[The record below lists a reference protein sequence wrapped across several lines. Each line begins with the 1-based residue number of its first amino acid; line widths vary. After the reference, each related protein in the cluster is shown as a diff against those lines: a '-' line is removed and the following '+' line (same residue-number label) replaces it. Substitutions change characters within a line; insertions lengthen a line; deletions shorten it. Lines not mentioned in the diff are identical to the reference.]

1 MSTNPFLLAALTLLA
16 GCRPAFEAV
25 DAELCAGARPTA
37 SCGPGCQ
44 LLRHETP
51 RLPRALNDTPLE
63 FTRAV
68 SAAGWTAVSPSPT
81 GPSIGARPSVGPT
94 SPLTLDEVLGAAGDE
109 VLFKAGPA
117 IASLDAATD
126 EVTHVVT
133 TTGLPFRWAAGP
145 AGGFFVVSG
154 RQVAPSHPKYGARTV
169 VLPTAQPLVAA
180 PARAPLPTDV
190 TSGVIFIPTSSG
202 LFAFQP
208 AAASPLTLLAAGTF
222 TSVAILGGELYASR
236 CEPLAGTPESNLE
249 ATAVVPLTS
258 RCDIVRAP
266 LGTTNAFVPI
276 ATLTGIVELLPRGD
290 RLLAR
295 SPFELTSLTREGQQV
310 LLYALPHPDSTSL
323 KQARVV
329 GPLIDTSAQP
339 AFESGVC
346 VVTLDETRGTTVRDL
361 EDPLELVTGVVR
373 FTARPAP

>member
-1 MSTNPFLLAALTLLA
+1 MSTNLSLLAALTLLA
-16 GCRPAFEAV
+16 ACRPAFEAV
-25 DAELCAGARPTA
+25 DPELCAGARPTS
-37 SCGPGCQ
+37 SCGPGCR
-44 LLRHETP
+44 LVRHETP
-51 RLPRALNDTPLE
+51 LLPRALNDTPRE
-63 FTRAV
+63 FTREV
-68 SAAGWTAVSPSPT
+68 SARGWTAVSPNPT
-81 GPSIGARPSVGPT
+81 GPAIGARPSVGTT

-117 IASLDAATD
+117 IASLDAATG
-126 EVTHVVT
+126 EVSHVVT
-133 TTGLPFRWAAGP
+133 TTGLPYRWAAGP

-154 RQVAPSHPKYGARTV
+154 RQVAPSNPKYGARVV

-180 PARAPLPTDV
+180 SARSPLPTDV

-208 AAASPLTLLAAGTF
+208 AALAPLTLLAAGTF

-236 CEPLAGTPESNLE
+236 CEAMPDTPGSRLQ

-266 LGTTNAFVPI
+266 LGSNAFVPI

-295 SPFELTSLTREGQQV
+295 SPFELTSLTREGEQV

-323 KQARVV
+323 KQARVI
-329 GPLIDTSAQP
+329 GPLVGTSAQP